1 MPQALNT
8 IGTNTLVTGSTP
20 QTRSFLYYFPSR
32 LGLRKTN
39 DVHLKSIVLGLLNS
53 LVSPLGSQGRMTAA
67 WWQVGTG
74 GRGKVER
81 YSFICTWVQKLL
93 EKEMATHS
101 STLAWRISGTE
112 EPGGLPS
119 MGSHRVG
126 HDWSNLAAAASRSC
140 SLFPGGK
147 WNFFHI
153 WLPLWCRKPFLL
165 LLIWD
170 WEPGNSKVAHGD
182 FPGGPVAKTPLSQC
196 RGPD

>member
-1 MPQALNT
+1 MPQALNI

-81 YSFICTWVQKLL
+81 YSFICTWVQTAGEGNGNPLQYSCLENLRDRGAWWAAIYGVTQSWTWLKQLSSSSIQTLL
-93 EKEMATHS
+93 SLSWGQVKFLSHLVAPLVQKTI
-101 STLAWRISGTE
+101 STLTHLRLGT
-112 EPGGLPS
+112 
-119 MGSHRVG
+119 R
-126 HDWSNLAAAASRSC
+126 
-140 SLFPGGK
+140 
-147 WNFFHI
+147 
-153 WLPLWCRKPFLL
+153 
-165 LLIWD
+165 
-170 WEPGNSKVAHGD
+170 
-182 FPGGPVAKTPLSQC
+182 
-196 RGPD
+196 